1 MKTDFVYGPTFAEM
15 RDPSRIKP
23 EVRKQALEMKRK
35 DPLHPSNL
43 FNITW
48 KLDDLSI
55 PHIVLPRE
63 LTNVDANIVVMIAR
77 FFPTGAHKVGA
88 AYSCL
93 IEKQLAGQ
101 LQPGRDRLVFPSTGN
116 YGIGGAWVGPRMNY
130 ESLVVLPAEMSAERF
145 EKIESYGARVIKT
158 PGSESNVKE
167 IYDKVKELRA
177 DPKNKI
183 LNQFEEFGNYR
194 FHYDVTGHTALELA
208 SGGVA
213 AAVPSGRGQ
222 RPAAGTAATTT
233 AQIGNGR
240 VAAFVSAM
248 GSAGTIA
255 AGDFL
260 KQKFSDCQIVGLEP
274 IQCPTLYNAGFG
286 AHAIEGIG
294 DKHVTWIHNVLNMDW
309 LICIDD
315 QQCLKGLQLLQEGTQ
330 TLIAEGI
337 PADAAKAFVDTFG
350 ISSICNI
357 IGAIK
362 AAKAIQAGKGQNIVT
377 VATDGFDRYPSVI
390 QRLNDTCGKM
400 TKDEAKRRLDI
411 FRKAAADDW
420 VQEGT
425 KFHRQRWH
433 NQKYYTWVE
442 QQGKSIEE
450 LRALANPDFWLAE
463 QAKIAE
469 IDKQLAKARGW

>member
-15 RDPSRIKP
+15 RDPSRIKGD
-23 EVRKQALEMKRK
+23 VRKQALEKKRT
-35 DPLHPSNL
+35 DPLHPANL

-48 KLDDLSI
+48 KQDDLSI
-55 PHIVLPRE
+55 PHVVLPRE
-63 LTNVDANIVVMIAR
+63 LTGVDANIVVMIAR
-77 FFPTGAHKVGA
+77 YFPTGAHKVGP

-93 IEKQLAGQ
+93 IEKQIAGE

-130 ESLVVLPAEMSAERF
+130 ESLVVLPADMSAERF
-145 EKIESYGARVIKT
+145 EKIGSYGAQVVKT

-167 IYDKVKELRA
+167 IYDKVNELRR
-177 DPKNKI
+177 DTKNKI
-183 LNQFEEFGNYR
+183 LNQFAEFGNYR
-194 FHYDVTGHTALELA
+194 FHYDVTGHAAMEVVA
-208 SGGVA
+208 GGVVA
-213 AAVPSGRGQ
+213 PVSGAKGK
-222 RPAAGTAATTT
+222 AAGTAATTT
-233 AQIGNGR
+233 GPIGNGK

-260 KQKFSDCQIVGLEP
+260 KQQFTDCKIVGLEP

-315 QQCLKGLQLLQEGTQ
+315 EQCLKGLQLLQEGTDV
-330 TLIAEGI
+330 LINEGVK
-337 PADAAKAFVDTFG
+337 ADVAKAFLDTFG
-350 ISSICNI
+350 VSSICNI
-357 IGAIK
+357 LGAIK
-362 AAKAIQAGKGQNIVT
+362 TAKVIKAGKGQNVVT
-377 VATDGFDRYPSVI
+377 IATDGFDRYPSVM
-390 QRLNDTCGKM
+390 QRLNKTAGKM

-411 FRKAAADDW
+411 FRKTDVSDW

-425 KFHRQRWH
+425 AFHRTRWH

-442 QQGKSIEE
+442 QQGKNVDE
-450 LRALANPDFWLAE
+450 LRALADQGFWLKE
-463 QAKIAE
+463 QAKIAG
-469 IDKQLAKARGW
+469 IDKKLAKARGF

>member
-1 MKTDFVYGPTFAEM
+1 MTTDFVYGPTFAEM
-15 RDPSRIKP
+15 RDPARIKAD
-23 EVRKQALEMKRK
+23 VRKQALEKRRK
-35 DPLHPSNL
+35 DPLHPANL

-48 KLDDLSI
+48 KQDDLSI
-55 PHIVLPRE
+55 PHVVLPRE
-63 LTNVDANIVVMIAR
+63 LTGVDANIVVMIAR
-77 FFPTGAHKVGA
+77 HFPTGAHKVGP

-93 IEKQLAGQ
+93 IEKQIAGE

-116 YGIGGAWVGPRMNY
+116 YGIGGAWVGPRMDY

-145 EKIESYGARVIKT
+145 EKIKSYGAQVVKT

-167 IYDKVKELRA
+167 IYDKVNELKRDA
-177 DPKNKI
+177 KNKI
-183 LNQFEEFGNYR
+183 LNQFAEFGNYR
-194 FHYDVTGHTALELA
+194 FHYDVTGHAAAEVVA
-208 SGGVA
+208 GGVVA
-213 AAVPSGRGQ
+213 PVSGAKGK
-222 RPAAGTAATTT
+222 AAGTAATTT
-233 AQIGNGR
+233 GPIGDGK

-260 KQKFSDCQIVGLEP
+260 KQQFADCKIVGLEP

-315 QQCLKGLQLLQEGTQ
+315 QQCLKGLQLLQEGTDV
-330 TLIAEGI
+330 LVSEGVK
-337 PADAAKAFVDTFG
+337 ADVARAFVDTFG
-350 ISSICNI
+350 ISSVCNI
-357 IGAIK
+357 LGAIK
-362 AAKAIQAGKGQNIVT
+362 TAKVIKAGKGQNVVT

-390 QRLNDTCGKM
+390 QRLNKTVGKM
-400 TKDEAKRRLDI
+400 TKDEAKRRVDI
-411 FRKAAADDW
+411 FRKTDASDW

-425 KFHRQRWH
+425 AFHRTRWH

-442 QQGKSIEE
+442 QQGKSVDE
-450 LRALANPDFWLAE
+450 LRALADQGFWLKE
-463 QAKIAE
+463 QSKIAD
-469 IDKQLAKARGW
+469 IDKKLTEARGF

>member
-23 EVRKQALEMKRK
+23 DVRKQALEMKKK
-35 DPLHPSNL
+35 DPLHPVNL

-48 KLDDLSI
+48 KDESLNV
-55 PHIVLPRE
+55 PHVVLPSA
-63 LTNVDANIVVMIAR
+63 LTGVDANIVVMIAR
-77 FFPTGAHKVGA
+77 YFPTGAHKVGP

-93 IEKQLAGQ
+93 IEKQLAGE

-145 EKIESYGARVIKT
+145 EKIEGYGATVVKT

-177 DPKNKI
+177 DKKNRI

-194 FHYDVTGHTALELA
+194 FHYDVTGHAALE
-208 SGGVA
+208 VA
-213 AAVPSGRGQ
+213 AK
-222 RPAAGTAATTT
+222 
-233 AQIGNGR
+233 IGNGK
-240 VAAFVSAM
+240 VAAVVSAM

-255 AGDFL
+255 SGDFL
-260 KQKFSDCQIVGLEP
+260 KQKFSDCKIVGLEP

-286 AHAIEGIG
+286 GHAIEGIG

-315 QQCLKGLQLLQEGTQ
+315 LQCLKGLQLLQEGGEA
-330 TLIAEGI
+330 LIEEGVERESVE
-337 PADAAKAFVDTFG
+337 AFKDTFG

-357 IGAIK
+357 LGAIK
-362 AAKAIQAGKGQNIVT
+362 TAKAIKAGKGQNVVT
-377 VATDGFDRYPSVI
+377 FATDGFDRYPSVME
-390 QRLNDTCGKM
+390 RLNQTAGKM

-411 FRKAAADDW
+411 FRKAAADEW
-420 VQEGT
+420 AQEGT

-442 QQGKSIEE
+442 QQGKAIDE
-450 LRALANPDFWLAE
+450 LRALANPDFWLKE
-463 QAKIAE
+463 QAKTPE
-469 IDKQLAKARGW
+469 IDKQLAKARGF

>member
-1 MKTDFVYGPTFAEM
+1 MKSEFVYGPTFAEM

-23 EVRKQALEMKRK
+23 DVRKQALALKRK
-35 DPLHPSNL
+35 DPLHPLNL

-48 KLDDLSI
+48 KQDDLSI
-55 PHIVLPRE
+55 PHVVLPRE
-63 LTNVDANIVVMIAR
+63 LTGVDANIVVLIAR
-77 FFPTGAHKVGA
+77 FFPTGSHKVGP

-93 IEKQLAGQ
+93 IEKQIEGL
-101 LQPGRDRLVFPSTGN
+101 LIPGRDRLVFPSTGN

-145 EKIESYGARVIKT
+145 EKIESYGAHVIKT
-158 PGSESNVKE
+158 PGCESNVKE
-167 IYDKVKELRA
+167 IYDKVKELRQ

-194 FHYDVTGHTALELA
+194 FHYDTTGHAALE
-208 SGGVA
+208 
-213 AAVPSGRGQ
+213 AV
-222 RPAAGTAATTT
+222 TELKKKT
-233 AQIGNGR
+233 IGDGKA
-240 VAAFVSAM
+240 AAFVSAM
-248 GSAGTIA
+248 GSAATIG

-274 IQCPTLYNAGFG
+274 IQCPTLYSAGFG
-286 AHAIEGIG
+286 GHAIEGIG

-315 QQCLKGLQLLQEGTQ
+315 QQCLKGLQLLQEGTDV
-330 TLIAEGI
+330 LVGEGVK
-337 PADAAKAFVDTFG
+337 ADVAKSFVDTFG
-350 ISSICNI
+350 ISSVCNI

-362 AAKAIQAGKGQNIVT
+362 TAKAIKAGKGQNVVT
-377 VATDGFDRYPSVI
+377 IATDGFDRYPSVMK
-390 QRLNDTCGKM
+390 RLNKTVGTM
-400 TKDEAKRRLDI
+400 TKDEAKRRMDI
-411 FRKAAADDW
+411 FRKADVSDW

-442 QQGKSIEE
+442 QQGKTIEE
-450 LRALANPDFWLAE
+450 LRALADPAFWLRE
-463 QAKIAE
+463 QSKIAD
-469 IDKQLAKARGW
+469 IDKQLARARGF

>member
-1 MKTDFVYGPTFAEM
+1 MKTEFVYGPTFAEM

-23 EVRKQALEMKRK
+23 DVRKKALEMKRK
-35 DPLHPSNL
+35 DPLHPVNL

-63 LTNVDANIVVMIAR
+63 LTNVDANIVVLIAR
-77 FFPTGAHKVGA
+77 FFPTGAHKVGP

-93 IEKQLAGQ
+93 IEKQLTGA
-101 LQPGRDRLVFPSTGN
+101 LEPGRDHLVFPSTGN

-130 ESLVVLPAEMSAERF
+130 YSVVVLPAEMSAERF
-145 EKIESYGARVIKT
+145 EKIESYGAHVIKT

-167 IYDKVKELRA
+167 IYDKVKELRQ

-194 FHYDVTGHTALELA
+194 FHYDVTGHAALEVVA
-208 SGGVA
+208 SLKKKK
-213 AAVPSGRGQ
+213 
-222 RPAAGTAATTT
+222 
-233 AQIGNGR
+233 IGNGK

-248 GSAGTIA
+248 GSAGTIG

-294 DKHVTWIHNVLNMDW
+294 DKHVTWIHNVHNMDW

-315 QQCLKGLQLLQEGTQ
+315 QQCLKGLQLLQEGGEV
-330 TLIAEGI
+330 LVEEGV
-337 PADAAKAFVDTFG
+337 PEEAAKAFVDTFG

-362 AAKAIQAGKGQNIVT
+362 AAKVLKLGKNQNVVT
-377 VATDGFDRYPSVI
+377 IATDGFDRYPSVME
-390 QRLNDTCGKM
+390 RLNRTVGPM
-400 TKDEAKRRLDI
+400 TKKEAKKRLDI
-411 FRKAAADDW
+411 FRKADAKNW

-425 KFHRQRWH
+425 PFHRQRWH

-442 QQGKSIEE
+442 QQGKEIDE
-450 LRALANPDFWLAE
+450 LRALANPDFWLKE

-469 IDKQLAKARGW
+469 IDKQLAKSRGF

>member
-1 MKTDFVYGPTFAEM
+1 MSTQFVYGPTFTEM

-23 EVRKQALEMKRK
+23 EVRKQALEQKRK
-35 DPLHPSNL
+35 DPLHPVNL

-48 KLDDLSI
+48 KGEDLSV
-55 PHIVLPRE
+55 PHVVLPRE
-63 LTNVDANIVVMIAR
+63 LTGVDANIVVMIAR
-77 FFPTGAHKVGA
+77 YFPTGAHKVGP

-93 IEKQLAGQ
+93 IEKQLAGE

-145 EKIESYGARVIKT
+145 EKIEGYGATVVKT

-177 DPKNKI
+177 DKKNRI

-194 FHYDVTGHTALELA
+194 FHYDVTGHAAFE
-208 SGGVA
+208 VA
-213 AAVPSGRGQ
+213 
-222 RPAAGTAATTT
+222 TK
-233 AQIGNGR
+233 IGNGK

-260 KQKFSDCQIVGLEP
+260 KQKFADCQIVGLEP
-274 IQCPTLYNAGFG
+274 VQCPTLYNAGFG

-294 DKHVTWIHNVLNMDW
+294 DKHVTWIHNVWNMDW

-315 QQCLKGLQLLQEGTQ
+315 AQCLKGLQLLQEGGEA
-330 TLIAEGI
+330 LIKEGVERESVE
-337 PADAAKAFVDTFG
+337 AFKDTFG

-357 IGAIK
+357 LGAIK
-362 AAKAIQAGKGQNIVT
+362 TTKAIKAGKGQNVFT
-377 VATDGFDRYPSVI
+377 VATDGFDRYPSVME
-390 QRLNDTCGKM
+390 RLNQTAGNM

-411 FRKAAADDW
+411 FRKTPLDEWA
-420 VQEGT
+420 QEGT

-442 QQGKSIEE
+442 QQGKAIDD
-450 LRALANPDFWLAE
+450 LRALANPDFWLKE
-463 QAKIAE
+463 QGKIAE
-469 IDKQLAKARGW
+469 IDRQLAKARGF

>member
-1 MKTDFVYGPTFAEM
+1 MNTDFIYGPTFAEM
-15 RDPSRIKP
+15 RDPSRIKA

-35 DPLHPSNL
+35 DLLHPANL

-48 KLDDLSI
+48 KQDDLSI
-55 PHIVLPRE
+55 PHVVLPRE
-63 LTNVDANIVVMIAR
+63 LTGVDANIVVMIAR
-77 FFPTGAHKVGA
+77 HFPTGAHKVGP

-93 IEKQLAGQ
+93 IEKQIAGE

-130 ESLVVLPAEMSAERF
+130 ESLVVLPADMSAERF
-145 EKIESYGARVIKT
+145 EKIGSYGAQVVKT

-167 IYDKVKELRA
+167 IYDKVNELKR
-177 DPKNKI
+177 DKKNKI
-183 LNQFEEFGNYR
+183 LNQFAEFGNYR
-194 FHYDVTGHTALELA
+194 FHYDVTGH
-208 SGGVA
+208 A
-213 AAVPSGRGQ
+213 AAEVVAGVVAPVSGARGK
-222 RPAAGTAATTT
+222 AAGTAATT
-233 AQIGNGR
+233 AGPIGNGR

-260 KQKFSDCQIVGLEP
+260 KQQFSDCKIVGLEP

-315 QQCLKGLQLLQEGTQ
+315 EQCLKGLQLLQEGTDV
-330 TLIAEGI
+330 LVSEGVK
-337 PADAAKAFVDTFG
+337 ADIAKAFVDTFG
-350 ISSICNI
+350 VSSICNI
-357 IGAIK
+357 LGAIK
-362 AAKAIQAGKGQNIVT
+362 TAKVIKAGKGQNVVT
-377 VATDGFDRYPSVI
+377 IATDGFDRYPSVM
-390 QRLNDTCGKM
+390 QRLNKTAGKM
-400 TKDEAKRRLDI
+400 TKDEAKRRVDI
-411 FRKAAADDW
+411 FRKTDTSDW

-425 KFHRQRWH
+425 TFHRTRWH

-442 QQGKSIEE
+442 QQGKNVDE
-450 LRALANPDFWLAE
+450 LRALADQEFWLKE
-463 QAKIAE
+463 QAKTAD
-469 IDKQLAKARGW
+469 IDKKLAKARGF

>member
-1 MKTDFVYGPTFAEM
+1 MSTHFVYGPTFAEM

-23 EVRKQALEMKRK
+23 DVRKQALEMKHK
-35 DPLHPSNL
+35 DPLHPVNL

-55 PHIVLPRE
+55 PYILLPRE
-63 LTNVDANIVVMIAR
+63 LTGVDANIVVMIAR
-77 FFPTGAHKVGA
+77 YFPTGAHKVGP

-93 IEKQLAGQ
+93 IEKQLAGE

-145 EKIESYGARVIKT
+145 EKIEGYGAHVIKT

-177 DPKNKI
+177 DRKNRI

-194 FHYDVTGHTALELA
+194 FHYDVTGHAALEVV
-208 SGGVA
+208 SGVA
-213 AAVPSGRGQ
+213 APLRG
-222 RPAAGTAATTT
+222 AGQKGETL
-233 AQIGNGR
+233 GNGK
-240 VAAFVSAM
+240 VAAVVSAM

-255 AGDFL
+255 SGDFL
-260 KQKFSDCQIVGLEP
+260 KQKFADCQIVGLEP
-274 IQCPTLYNAGFG
+274 VQCPTLYNAGFG

-315 QQCLKGLQLLQEGTQ
+315 GQCLKGLQLLQAGTD
-330 TLIAEGI
+330 TLIAEGV
-337 PADAAKAFVDTFG
+337 DAKIAKSFVDTFG
-350 ISSICNI
+350 ISSVCNI

-362 AAKAIQAGKGQNIVT
+362 AAKVLKLGKGQNVVT
-377 VATDGFDRYPSVI
+377 FATDGFDRYPSVME
-390 QRLNDTCGKM
+390 RLNQTAGKM
-400 TKDEAKRRLDI
+400 TKDEAKRR
-411 FRKAAADDW
+411 
-420 VQEGT
+420 
-425 KFHRQRWH
+425 
-433 NQKYYTWVE
+433 
-442 QQGKSIEE
+442 
-450 LRALANPDFWLAE
+450 
-463 QAKIAE
+463 
-469 IDKQLAKARGW
+469 

>member
-1 MKTDFVYGPTFAEM
+1 MKSHFVYGPTFAEM
-15 RDPSRIKP
+15 RDPSRLAS
-23 EVRKQALEMKRK
+23 EVRKQALAIKHK
-35 DPLHPSNL
+35 DPLHPLNL

-55 PHIVLPRE
+55 PFIVLPRE
-63 LTNVDANIVVMIAR
+63 LTGVDATIVVLVACH
-77 FFPTGAHKVGA
+77 FPTGAHKVGP

-93 IEKQLAGQ
+93 IEKQIVGE

-145 EKIESYGARVIKT
+145 EKIEGYGAHVIKT

-177 DPKNKI
+177 DEKNRI

-194 FHYDVTGHTALELA
+194 FHYDVTGHAAMETVAKI
-208 SGGVA
+208 GDGKVA
-213 AAVPSGRGQ
+213 AL
-222 RPAAGTAATTT
+222 
-233 AQIGNGR
+233 
-240 VAAFVSAM
+240 VSAM
-248 GSAGTIA
+248 GSAGTIG

-260 KQKFSDCQIVGLEP
+260 KQKFSDCRIVGLEP
-274 IQCPTLYNAGFG
+274 VQCPTLYSAGFG

-315 QQCLKGLQLLQEGTQ
+315 QQCLKGLQLLQEGAEV
-330 TLIAEGI
+330 LIAEGV
-337 PADAAKAFVDTFG
+337 PADAAKGFVGNFG
-350 ISSICNI
+350 ISSVCNI

-362 AAKAIQAGKGQNIVT
+362 AAKVLKLGKGKNVVT
-377 VATDGFDRYPSVI
+377 FATDGFDRYPSVMR
-390 QRLNDTCGKM
+390 RLDRTAGKM
-400 TKDEAKRRLDI
+400 TRDEAKRRLDI
-411 FRKAAADDW
+411 FRAADFKDW

-425 KFHRQRWH
+425 PYQRQRWH

-442 QQGKSIEE
+442 QQGKKIDE
-450 LRALANPDFWLAE
+450 LRALATPEFWLKE
-463 QAKIAE
+463 QAKIAG
-469 IDKQLAKARGW
+469 IDKKLQEARGF

>member
-1 MKTDFVYGPTFAEM
+1 MGNHFVYGPTFAEM
-15 RDPSRIKP
+15 RDPSLIRY
-23 EVRKQALEMKRK
+23 EVRKQALALKHK
-35 DPLHPSNL
+35 DPLHPLNL

-48 KLDDLSI
+48 KLDDLKI
-55 PHIVLPRE
+55 PHVVLPRE
-63 LTNVDANIVVMIAR
+63 LTGLDANIVVMIAR
-77 FFPTGAHKVGA
+77 HFPTGAHKVGP

-93 IEKQLAGQ
+93 IEKQLAGE

-167 IYDKVKELRA
+167 IYDKVHELKRDA
-177 DPKNKI
+177 KNKI
-183 LNQFEEFGNYR
+183 LNQFAEFGNYR
-194 FHYDVTGHTALELA
+194 FHFDVTGH
-208 SGGVA
+208 A
-213 AAVPSGRGQ
+213 AQEVVNG
-222 RPAAGTAATTT
+222 
-233 AQIGNGR
+233 IGNGK

-260 KQKFSDCQIVGLEP
+260 KQQFPDCRIVGLEP
-274 IQCPTLYNAGFG
+274 VQCPTLYDAGFG

-315 QQCLKGLQLLQEGTQ
+315 QQCLKGLQLLQEGTDV
-330 TLIAEGI
+330 LMAEGVK
-337 PADAAKAFVDTFG
+337 ADVAKAFVDNFG
-350 ISSICNI
+350 ISSVCNI

-362 AAKAIQAGKGQNIVT
+362 TAKVIKAGKGQNVVT
-377 VATDGFDRYPSVI
+377 IATDGFDRYPSVM
-390 QRLNDTCGKM
+390 QRLNKTAGKM
-400 TKDEAKRRLDI
+400 THEEGRRRLDI
-411 FRKAAADDW
+411 FRKADVKEW

-425 KFHRQRWH
+425 AFHRTRWH

-442 QQGKSIEE
+442 QQGKGINE
-450 LRALANPDFWLAE
+450 LRALADPEFWVKE
-463 QAKIAE
+463 QAKTPE
-469 IDKQLAKARGW
+469 MDKQIAKARGF

>member
-1 MKTDFVYGPTFAEM
+1 MSKSFVYGPTFAEM
-15 RDPSRIKP
+15 RDPSLIRY
-23 EVRKQALEMKRK
+23 EVRKQALALKHK
-35 DPLHPSNL
+35 DPLHPLNL

-48 KLDDLSI
+48 KLDDLKI
-55 PHIVLPRE
+55 PHVVLPRE
-63 LTNVDANIVVMIAR
+63 LTGLDANIVVMIAR
-77 FFPTGAHKVGA
+77 HFPTGAHKVGP

-93 IEKQLAGQ
+93 IEKQLAGE

-167 IYDKVKELRA
+167 IYDKVHELKRDA
-177 DPKNKI
+177 KNKI
-183 LNQFEEFGNYR
+183 LNQFAEFGNYR
-194 FHYDVTGHTALELA
+194 FHFDVTGH
-208 SGGVA
+208 A
-213 AAVPSGRGQ
+213 AQEVVNG
-222 RPAAGTAATTT
+222 
-233 AQIGNGR
+233 IGNGK

-260 KQKFSDCQIVGLEP
+260 KQQFPDCRIVGLEP
-274 IQCPTLYNAGFG
+274 VQCPTLYDAGFG

-315 QQCLKGLQLLQEGTQ
+315 QQCLKGLQLLQEGTDV
-330 TLIAEGI
+330 LMAEGVK
-337 PADAAKAFVDTFG
+337 ADVAKAFVDNFG
-350 ISSICNI
+350 ISSVCNI

-362 AAKAIQAGKGQNIVT
+362 TAKVIKAGKGQNVVT
-377 VATDGFDRYPSVI
+377 IATDGFDRYPSVM
-390 QRLNDTCGKM
+390 QRLNKTAGKM
-400 TKDEAKRRLDI
+400 THEEGRRRLDI
-411 FRKAAADDW
+411 FRKADIKEW

-425 KFHRQRWH
+425 PYNRTRWH

-442 QQGKSIEE
+442 QQGKSIDE
-450 LRALANPDFWLAE
+450 LRALVDPNFWLKE
-463 QAKIAE
+463 QAKIAD
-469 IDKQLAKARGW
+469 IDKQLAKARGF